1 MADFNFWKYLL
12 GIDQQDLSATQMVV
26 RASLVYVATIA
37 MMRIGERRVLG
48 KNTAFDVILGV
59 VLGSMLSRA
68 INGGADL
75 TPTLIAGLVLI
86 GLHWIFAAV
95 SFRFGWFGRLVKG
108 RPLTL
113 MSRGER
119 NEKNLGRAHITQRDL
134 EEASRRSVQLAD
146 PDEAEEVRL
155 ERSGEISFIMG
166 NRDEDDRGLQPK
178 VLDVKVREGVQ
189 TVRIE
194 LVRQSQ

>member
-12 GIDQQDLSATQMVV
+12 GIDHQDLNATQMVV

-37 MMRIGERRVLG
+37 MIRIGERRVLG

-59 VLGSMLSRA
+59 VLGSSLSRA

-75 TPTLIAGLVLI
+75 TPTLIAGFVLI
-86 GLHWIFAAV
+86 GLHWAFAAM
-95 SFRFGWFGRLVKG
+95 SFRAGWFGRLVKG

-113 MSRGER
+113 LSGGER
-119 NEKNLGRAHITQRDL
+119 NERNLARAHITRRDL
-134 EEASRRSVQLAD
+134 EEASRRSAQLAD
-146 PDEAEEVRL
+146 PDEAAEVRL
-155 ERSGEISFIMG
+155 ERSGEISFVMA
-166 NRDEDDRGLQPK
+166 DRGHRLNLKPEI
-178 VLDVKVREGVQ
+178 VDVEVREGVQ

-194 LVRQSQ
+194 LVPESR